1 MTNISKY
8 VALEEYI
15 PSGDPQLSHFK
26 IREEKINID
35 NNNNV
40 LVKKRMDFS

>member
-35 NNNNV
+35 DVIKLTN
-40 LVKKRMDFS
+40 LAES